1 MFTFAFAAQR
11 TTNTTHHL
19 TTMLSL
25 ATNAVTERLKIGGI
39 AVRRSLSPKLL
50 LKVETNLNTDGS
62 CLALDAKHEEETSEL
77 WNDQVIASVKIPK
90 EEVQLG
96 HLIGQGASGEV
107 YSGSLR
113 GEKVAV
119 KKLRTETQENE
130 EHVNKFLAEVKTSAT
145 LDHPHIVGFVGVSWT
160 SVSDV
165 YVIQEFAEG
174 GDLRSLLDKYEA
186 EKHVVGFD
194 QEKTKIAMQICSAL
208 AHMHSQSPPVIHGN
222 LKSRNVLLNSELEA
236 KVTNFGTESKKK
248 TLWMA
253 PEILRGGK
261 QSTDA
266 DMFSFGVLLSELDM
280 LSAPYSQAR
289 KQIHDSSWCILQD
302 AAILEKVTKGSLR
315 VVFSES
321 GPMAL
326 AELGRA
332 CVSINPL
339 NRPTASEALYRLQMI
354 LSEELA

>member
-1 MFTFAFAAQR
+1 
-11 TTNTTHHL
+11 
-19 TTMLSL
+19 MLSL
-25 ATNAVTERLKIGGI
+25 ATNAVAERLKIGGI
-39 AVRRSLSPKLL
+39 SVRRSLSPKLL
-50 LKVETNLNTDGS
+50 LKIETNLDADGN
-62 CLALDAKHEEETSEL
+62 CLALDTKHAEDASGL
-77 WNDQVIASVKIPK
+77 WNDPVIADKRVPR

-96 HLIGQGASGEV
+96 HLIGNGSFGQV

-119 KKLRTETQENE
+119 KKLLPETQEKE
-130 EHVNKFLAEVKTSAT
+130 EHVTNFLVGVKSSAT
-145 LDHPHIVGFVGVSWT
+145 LNHPHIVRFVGVSWT

-165 YVIQEFAEG
+165 CVMQEFIEG

-186 EKHVVGFD
+186 EKHYVGFD
-194 QEKTKIAMQICSAL
+194 REKTKIAMEICSAL
-208 AHMHSQSPPVIHGN
+208 AYMHSQSPPVIHGN
-222 LKSRNVLLNSELEA
+222 LKSRNVLLNNDMEV
-236 KVTNFGTESKKK
+236 KVTNFGTSSTGTKNL

-253 PEILRGGK
+253 PEVIRGEK
-261 QSTDA
+261 HTTDT

-280 LSAPYSQAR
+280 LSAPYAQAR
-289 KQIHDSSWCILQD
+289 QQIHDSSWRTLQD
-302 AAILEKVTKGSLR
+302 ADILEKVTKGSLR

-332 CVSINPL
+332 CVSVNPL
-339 NRPTASEALYRLQMI
+339 SRPTASEALYRLRTI

>member
-1 MFTFAFAAQR
+1 
-11 TTNTTHHL
+11 
-19 TTMLSL
+19 MLSL

-90 EEVQLG
+90 EERREG
-96 HLIGQGASGEV
+96 GGQEAPN
-107 YSGSLR
+107 R
-113 GEKVAV
+113 NA
-119 KKLRTETQENE
+119 RNE